1 MIYHS
6 FIFKLSFLKKEFT
19 KCLILRVKIQMF
31 CFDSTDMISTHREEL
46 FKQMADLMASEGYL
60 AAGYDFISLDDCWM
74 SHERTADGKLQSDP
88 VRFPSGVKALADYV
102 TDHYYI
108 QIFTHNKMSLRI
120 FYYL

>member
-1 MIYHS
+1 
-6 FIFKLSFLKKEFT
+6 
-19 KCLILRVKIQMF
+19 MF